1 MVMKKIVLCCT
12 LSVTSSVIAAKM
24 RALVEG
30 RNLDIDVKSMSVG
43 EAVDHVDDADVI
55 MLSPAV
61 DFAKTAFEEAGAKKV
76 VTIAPDE
83 YQPQRAALLLD
94 MGLAALG
101 SC

>member
-1 MVMKKIVLCCT
+1 MKKIILCCT

-24 RALVEG
+24 RALVEA
-30 RNLDIDVKSMSVG
+30 RDLDIDVKSMPVG
-43 EAVDHVDDADVI
+43 EAVDYVENADVI

-61 DFAKTAFEEAGAKKV
+61 VFAKTAFEEAGAKKV
-76 VTIAPDE
+76 VIITSDE
-83 YQPQRAALLLD
+83 YRPQHAALLLD

>member
-1 MVMKKIVLCCT
+1 MKKIVLCCT

-24 RALVEG
+24 RALVEA
-30 RNLDIDVKSMSVG
+30 RDLDIDVKSMPVG
-43 EAVDHVDDADVI
+43 EVVDYVENADVI

-61 DFAKTAFEEAGAKKV
+61 VFAKTAFEEAGAKKV
-76 VTIAPDE
+76 VTITSDE
-83 YQPQRAALLLD
+83 YQPQHAALLLD

>member
-24 RALVEG
+24 RALVEA
-30 RNLDIDVKSMSVG
+30 RDLDIDVKSMPVG
-43 EAVDHVDDADVI
+43 EAVDYVENADVI
-55 MLSPAV
+55 MLSPAAV
-61 DFAKTAFEEAGAKKV
+61 FAKTAFEEAGAKKV
-76 VTIAPDE
+76 VTITSDE
-83 YQPQRAALLLD
+83 YRPQHAALLLD

>member
-1 MVMKKIVLCCT
+1 MKKIILCCT

-24 RALVEG
+24 RALVEA
-30 RNLDIDVKSMSVG
+30 RDLDIDVKSMPVG
-43 EAVDHVDDADVI
+43 EAVDYVENADVI

-61 DFAKTAFEEAGAKKV
+61 VFAKTAFEEAGAKKV
-76 VTIAPDE
+76 VTITSDE
-83 YQPQRAALLLD
+83 YQPQHAALLLD

>member
-1 MVMKKIVLCCT
+1 MKKIVLCCT

-24 RALVEG
+24 RALVEA
-30 RNLDIDVKSMSVG
+30 RDLDIDVKSMPVG
-43 EAVDHVDDADVI
+43 EAVDYVENTDVI

-61 DFAKTAFEEAGAKKV
+61 VFAKTAFEEAGAKKV
-76 VTIAPDE
+76 VTITSDE
-83 YQPQRAALLLD
+83 YQPQHAALLLD

>member
-1 MVMKKIVLCCT
+1 MKKIVLCCT

-24 RALVEG
+24 RALVEA
-30 RNLDIDVKSMSVG
+30 RDLDIDVKSMPAG
-43 EAVDHVDDADVI
+43 EAVDYVENADVI

-61 DFAKTAFEEAGAKKV
+61 VFAKTAFEEAGAKKV
-76 VTIAPDE
+76 VTITSDE
-83 YQPQRAALLLD
+83 YQPQHAALLLD

>member
-1 MVMKKIVLCCT
+1 MKKRVLCCT

-24 RALVEG
+24 RALVEA
-30 RNLDIDVKSMSVG
+30 RDLDIDVKSMPVG
-43 EAVDHVDDADVI
+43 EAVDYVENAEVI

-61 DFAKTAFEEAGAKKV
+61 VFAKTAFEEAGAKKV
-76 VTIAPDE
+76 VTITSDE
-83 YQPQRAALLLD
+83 YQPQHAALLLD

>member
-1 MVMKKIVLCCT
+1 MKKIVLCCT

-24 RALVEG
+24 RALVEA
-30 RNLDIDVKSMSVG
+30 RDLDIDVKSMPVG
-43 EAVDHVDDADVI
+43 EAVDYVENADVI

-61 DFAKTAFEEAGAKKV
+61 VFAKTAFEEAGAKKV
-76 VTIAPDE
+76 VTITSDE
-83 YQPQRAALLLD
+83 YQPQHAALFLD

>member
-1 MVMKKIVLCCT
+1 MKKIVLCCT

-24 RALVEG
+24 RALVEAHD
-30 RNLDIDVKSMSVG
+30 LDIDVKSMPVG
-43 EAVDHVDDADVI
+43 EAVDYVENADVI

-61 DFAKTAFEEAGAKKV
+61 VFAKTAFEEAGAKKV
-76 VTIAPDE
+76 VTITSDE
-83 YQPQRAALLLD
+83 YQPQHAALLLD